1 MIVSRTP
8 LRMSFVGGGSDLPGY
23 YRRHGGAVL
32 STSID
37 QYIYV
42 NVNRKFDDGIRIA
55 YSKTEEVAHIAEV
68 EHRLVRATMEMLSL
82 SSGIEITTI
91 ADIPARGTGLGSSSS
106 FTVGLLHAL
115 RTYLGMSVDAAELG
129 RASCEVEIDR
139 CGEPIGKQD
148 QFAAAFGGLNLI
160 VFNPDDTVDV
170 QPVTIPQ
177 ATRDALSSRMLC
189 FYTNKVRSASAIL
202 KHQNDQ
208 VEADHNKQRAL
219 GRMVE
224 LAYVLRDEL
233 MAGNIEAFG
242 PILHENWELKK
253 SLSDKV
259 SSSDIDA
266 CYTAARQ
273 AGAQGGKLLGAGAGG
288 FLMFDAP
295 PERHDAIAQA
305 LGELRRVNFK
315 LSGTGSEI
323 IFNDRSEMHGHRPG

>member
-8 LRMSFVGGGSDLPGY
+8 LRMSFVGGGSDLPSY

-55 YSKTEEVAHIAEV
+55 YSKTEEVSSVADV
-68 EHRLVRATMEMLSL
+68 EHRLVRATMDMLSI
-82 SSGIEITTI
+82 SGGIEITTI

-106 FTVGLLHAL
+106 FTVGLIHAL
-115 RTYLGMSVDAAELG
+115 RTYLGLPADAAELG
-129 RASCEVEIDR
+129 RASCEVEIER

-170 QPVTIPQ
+170 EPVVLPQ
-177 ATRDALSSRMLC
+177 AMQDALRSRIVC
-189 FYTNKVRSASAIL
+189 FYTGVVRSASSIL
-202 KHQNDQ
+202 KHQNEQ
-208 VEADHNKQRAL
+208 VENCQNKQRAL
-219 GRMVE
+219 SRMVD
-224 LAYVLRDEL
+224 LAFTLKDEL
-233 MAGNIEAFG
+233 VSGNIDSLG

-259 SSSDIDA
+259 SNSELDA
-266 CYTAARQ
+266 FYVAARQ

-288 FLMFDAP
+288 FLMFDAA
-295 PERHDAIAQA
+295 PEHHNAIEQA
-305 LGELRRVNFK
+305 LGLRRVDFK
-315 LSGTGSEI
+315 LGNAGSEI
-323 IFNDRSEMHGHRPG
+323 IFNDRLPY